1 MQSQPLMSADRA
13 RPEIITLPDPPALAE
28 EAAQRF
34 AAHAAE
40 AIAQRGRFT
49 VALAGGS
56 TPAELYRLLAQTPWR
71 EQVDW
76 SRTLIF
82 FGDER
87 CVPPDHAWSNY
98 RMAAAALLDHVPL
111 PPGNIYRMAGE
122 RAPTDAARD
131 YAAALRRVF
140 GLAGSARPQFDL
152 VLLGLGDDGHT
163 ASLFPG
169 TVALAERRRLVVANE
184 PPGYVQPAVSRI
196 TLTFPALNAAR
207 TVMFLVAGAGKA
219 EKVRAILASPILGAA
234 EPGHP
239 ERNAGR
245 FDAGVES
252 KGLPASQVRPRQGRL
267 IWLLDRAAASG
278 LT

>member
-1 MQSQPLMSADRA
+1 MQPQSRMSAALA
-13 RPEIITLPDPPALAE
+13 RPEIVTLPDPHALAA
-28 EAAQRF
+28 EAARRF
-34 AAHAAE
+34 VALAAE

-76 SRTLIF
+76 PRTLIF

-87 CVPPDHAWSNY
+87 CAPPDHAWSNY
-98 RMAAAALLDHVPL
+98 RMAAATLLDHVPL
-111 PPGNIYRMAGE
+111 PPGNICRMAGE
-122 RAPTDAARD
+122 RPPADAARD
-131 YAAALRRVF
+131 YAAALRRAF
-140 GLAGSARPQFDL
+140 GLAGSARPRFDL

-169 TVALAERRRLVVANE
+169 TAALAERRRLVVAND

-207 TVMFLVAGAGKA
+207 AVMFLVAGAGKA
-219 EKVRAILASPILGAA
+219 EKVQAILGAA
-234 EPGHP
+234 ESGHP
-239 ERNAGR
+239 ERNTGR

-252 KGLPASQVRPRQGRL
+252 KDLPAGQVRPRQGRL
-267 IWLLDRAAASG
+267 IWLLDRAAASE
-278 LT
+278 LTRK